1 MSYTI
6 ADLRKGVEFVTH
18 PCSPIDAITAA
29 ECGCLPCAEDRS
41 ES

>member
-29 ECGCLPCAEDRS
+29 FVGIWATPDWRLW
-41 ES
+41 